1 MGTSLSTKEAKIYN
15 GENTASSI
23 SGARKTGHLHVKERN
38 WNTA

>member
-1 MGTSLSTKEAKIYN
+1 MGTLLLTKEAKIYN

-23 SGARKTGHLHVKERN
+23 SGARKPGHLHVKERN